1 MQRKRKINGTEQQ
14 ADGLGPPW
22 VKVGGGAGKGLY
34 NEQRV
39 GPEGTTLA
47 MNLSVLKSCKS
58 ASASKTGVWDST

>member
-1 MQRKRKINGTEQQ
+1 M
-14 ADGLGPPW
+14 
-22 VKVGGGAGKGLY
+22 KVGGGAGKGLY